1 LRYVLVMGTP
11 GRAPRA
17 RLLPADPFTRSII
30 VSLLLIAAGFV
41 TIWLGYRGAARSLI
55 VAEQIPFLF
64 SGGIGGLA
72 LIAAGAGTLAVQSSR
87 YWSARE
93 RVLLD
98 KIVRR
103 SPEVA
108 RLLEDQAD
116 GELGSMS
123 RVSAP
128 PK

>member
-1 LRYVLVMGTP
+1 MGTA
-11 GRAPRA
+11 GRASRA
-17 RLLPADPFTRSII
+17 RRLAADPFARSI
-30 VSLLLIAAGFV
+30 VLSVLLIAAGFA

-87 YWSARE
+87 YWNARE

-98 KIVRR
+98 RIVRR

-116 GELGSMS
+116 VEPGSMS
-123 RVSAP
+123 CVSAP